1 MTNTVF
7 EQTMAALNV
16 ALLVQLF
23 GMIFALVMDPF
34 INKRSKRIMMIN
46 TVLVLTLVI
55 QQQAGAYFDENN
67 MIAARIVSGVYGYSI
82 RPVIISLF
90 IKIFTESKKMWILVG
105 LNAAVYCTAFF
116 SELSFYYSESGNFMR
131 GPLGYSC
138 FVVSVILLIQ
148 LIFASVRSYRK
159 TMNRLSV
166 FPFVVVILITAAAIT
181 DIFIL
186 KTYRIDLLTV
196 VSASSCVLYYIW
208 LHLQFVREHENDL
221 KAEQRIRIMMSQMSP
236 HFLFNTLAAI
246 QSLCRTDPAL
256 AGETVQKFGVYL
268 RQNMDTL
275 RSDTPVPFEKE
286 LEYTKVYVDIA
297 MLQYPNVCLEY
308 DIRDKDFS
316 IPALTV
322 QPMVEN
328 AISHGVRIREKGIVS
343 VIARLTDDHHEIV
356 IKDNGKG
363 FDAEKAFDMDDTHI
377 GLRNVRARIEKIT
390 GGSVTVHSIV
400 NEGTEV
406 TICIPL

>member
-7 EQTMAALNV
+7 EQTMTALNV
-16 ALLVQLF
+16 ALLVQLS

-116 SELSFYYSESGNFMR
+116 SELSFYYNESGNFMR

-148 LIFASVRSYRK
+148 LIFASVRNYRK

-166 FPFVVVILITAAAIT
+166 FPFVVVILITAATIT

-186 KTYRIDLLTV
+186 KTYQIDLLTV

-286 LEYTKVYVDIA
+286 LEYTKVYADIA

-343 VIARLTDDHHEIV
+343 VIARLMDDHHEIV

-363 FDAEKAFDMDDTHI
+363 FRYGRYAYRTAECACKDRKNNRRE
-377 GLRNVRARIEKIT
+377 RN
-390 GGSVTVHSIV
+390 
-400 NEGTEV
+400 GTQRSE
-406 TICIPL
+406 

>member
-1 MTNTVF
+1 MT
-7 EQTMAALNV
+7 ALNV

-148 LIFASVRSYRK
+148 LIFASVRNYRK

-246 QSLCRTDPAL
+246 QSLCRTDPP
-256 AGETVQKFGVYL
+256 L
-268 RQNMDTL
+268 RVRRCRNSEFICGRTWTL
-275 RSDTPVPFEKE
+275 FAAIRPFR
-286 LEYTKVYVDIA
+286 LRRNWNTQRY
-297 MLQYPNVCLEY
+297 
-308 DIRDKDFS
+308 IRISRCFS
-316 IPALTV
+316 IPMFALNMIYGT
-322 QPMVEN
+322 
-328 AISHGVRIREKGIVS
+328 RIFLVPRSPFSQWWK
-343 VIARLTDDHHEIV
+343 T
-356 IKDNGKG
+356 
-363 FDAEKAFDMDDTHI
+363 
-377 GLRNVRARIEKIT
+377 
-390 GGSVTVHSIV
+390 
-400 NEGTEV
+400 
-406 TICIPL
+406 P

>member
-7 EQTMAALNV
+7 EQTMTALNV
-16 ALLVQLF
+16 ALFVQLF

-55 QQQAGAYFDENN
+55 QQQAGAYFDDNN
-67 MIAARIVSGVYGYSI
+67 MIAAMIVSGIYGYSI

-90 IKIFTESKKMWILVG
+90 IKIFTKSRKMWILVG

-116 SELSFYYSESGNFMR
+116 SELSFYYSDEGNFMR

-148 LIFASVRSYRK
+148 LIFASVRNYRK

-166 FPFVVVILITAAAIT
+166 FPFVVVILITAATIT

-246 QSLCRTDPAL
+246 QSLCRTDPVL

-268 RQNMDTL
+268 RQNIDTL
-275 RSDTPVPFEKE
+275 RSDMLIPFEKE
-286 LEYTKVYVDIA
+286 LEYTKVYADIE
-297 MLQYPNVCLEY
+297 MLQYPNVRLEY

-316 IPALTV
+316 IPSLTV

-343 VIARLTDDHHEIV
+343 V
-356 IKDNGKG
+356 
-363 FDAEKAFDMDDTHI
+363 
-377 GLRNVRARIEKIT
+377 
-390 GGSVTVHSIV
+390 
-400 NEGTEV
+400 
-406 TICIPL
+406 